1 MLNRKPISKYWWSR
15 TFWLA
20 IFSVSGAASLSY
32 QVVWQRILTQ
42 EIGVDSISVTLI
54 IGIFMLGLG
63 LGSLLGSK
71 ALVRRPTLIPLL
83 AFLEVFIGFFGFFSE
98 NLIRDVNRSL
108 LQSSNLTI
116 QIIVNFCLL
125 LLPTLAMGASTPIMV
140 QIYRDISGGPRNV
153 GTAYSANI
161 FGAAL
166 GIFAFGLIGIGALG
180 LTKSLHLIAFFDFL
194 IAVLIL
200 LKRQSFP
207 SREFEK
213 NADTNSTNTKKTIFK
228 VYMAVFLI
236 GFAAL
241 GLEVVL
247 FRLLTS
253 YFGVIPYVF
262 PLMLFAYLINM
273 AVGTYFGGKLSG
285 KLDSEFDLIGKHL
298 KAIFIY
304 LSFSLLPIL
313 LLPKILFHFGNLV
326 PSFSQAPLLFVFDS
340 AKNGFDSN
348 FVPILIALGMSV
360 ILLSPIAII
369 SAILPWVINSIHETK
384 LEGAIFGKLYF
395 IQTLGNAI
403 GSLATGF
410 ILYRFATTTLVVVI
424 LMTLCYLGLLLLIQ
438 FFCLKKSIVFRKLE
452 LISLVLS
459 LSLILSSNFYNDIR
473 YFRSQT
479 NAVSPVWIKESIHGA
494 TLVYDAFGDQKI
506 FRVTSG
512 GRFHVTSLPGAIDPN
527 SKDGITEPLI
537 YGINDN
543 VKTILFIGLGT
554 ATELLRF
561 RKLYPNCR
569 ITIIEINPDVVEAF
583 QKFAPESLLNEI
595 RRGNLYIGDGRRY
608 LQSNPKARFD
618 LVHIGVH
625 RASTTGAGNL
635 FSKEFL
641 TLIRT
646 HLNPHGIVSFY
657 SYPTVV
663 KAATDVFGDV
673 VVFTNVGSIGHAFA
687 TTARNGIIS
696 TEFWGRYEMAQKKV
710 GGQLEISNHNAKIEG
725 ASVYYPYESLRVILS
740 RMNESSDNLIVTE
753 YYLNNRTEIIPGL
766 YKSGNPVD
774 YRIWPISDLALPF
787 SPKKI
792 FEKRRVLTGQY
803 SLFADKIAGGLQVIP
818 NYPSFFPDEF
828 TSNVKVNFG
837 FFPKVNELFSKGH
850 GFQWDFKV
858 IPLPIDGIWEAKITC
873 EKKGR
878 GIWGVKFNLLTE
890 KHSNVIDLSTRN
902 SEKTTLA
909 VAFKVGAKVEKIIPS
924 ITLDDADS
932 VFPGKSSLNCYDFRI
947 EKY

>member
-1 MLNRKPISKYWWSR
+1 MLNRKPRSEYWWAR
-15 TFWLA
+15 TFWLT
-20 IFSVSGAASLSY
+20 IFAVSGAASLSY

-71 ALVRRPTLIPLL
+71 ALAKRPRLIPLL
-83 AFLEVFIGFFGFFSE
+83 AFLEVFIGFFGFLSE

-108 LQSSNLTI
+108 LQGSNLTI
-116 QIIVNFCLL
+116 QIIVNFFLL

-140 QIYRDISGGPRNV
+140 QIFRDVAGGPRNV

-166 GIFAFGLIGIGALG
+166 GILAFGLIGIGAFG

-200 LKRQSFP
+200 LKGHSLPLRQ
-207 SREFEK
+207 FEK
-213 NADTNSTNTKKTIFK
+213 KAASSLANSDKAIFK

-273 AVGTYFGGKLSG
+273 GFGTYLGGKLSG
-285 KLDSEFDLIGKHL
+285 KLDSEFDLTGKHL

-304 LSFSLLPIL
+304 LSFSLVPIL
-313 LLPKILFHFGNLV
+313 FLPKILFHFGNLV
-326 PSFSQAPLLFVFDS
+326 PSFSQASLIFVFDS

-348 FVPILIALGMSV
+348 FVRILIAMGMSV
-360 ILLSPIAII
+360 ILLAPIAII
-369 SAILPWVINSIHETK
+369 SAILPWVVNSMNETK

-395 IQTLGNAI
+395 IQTLGNTI
-403 GSLATGF
+403 GSITTGF
-410 ILYRFATTTLVVVI
+410 ILYRFTTTTHVVVI
-424 LMTLCYLGLLLLIQ
+424 LITLCYVGLLLLIQ
-438 FFCLKKSIVFRKLE
+438 FFRMKKSIVFRKLE
-452 LISLVLS
+452 LVSVVLS
-459 LSLILSSNFYNDIR
+459 LSLIITSDFYNDIR

-479 NAVSPVWIKESIHGA
+479 DAVSPVWIKESIHGA

-512 GRFHVTSLPGAIDPN
+512 GRFHVTTLPGAIDPN

-537 YGINDN
+537 YGINGK
-543 VKTILFIGLGT
+543 VKSILFIGLGT

-595 RRGNLYIGDGRRY
+595 ESGNLYIGDGRRY
-608 LQSNPKARFD
+608 LQSNPTARFD

-635 FSKEFL
+635 FSKDFL
-641 TLIRT
+641 TLVRT

-663 KAATDVFGDV
+663 KAAMDVFGDV
-673 VVFTNVGSIGHAFA
+673 VVFANVGSIGHAFA

-696 TEFWGRYEMAQKKV
+696 SEFWERYEIAQTKV
-710 GGQLEISNHNAKIEG
+710 GGQLEISNHNANIEG

-740 RMNESSDNLIVTE
+740 KMNESSDNMIVTE
-753 YYLNNRTEIIPGL
+753 YYLNNRTEIVPGL

-774 YRIWPISDLALPF
+774 YRIWPISNLALPF
-787 SPKKI
+787 SPEKI
-792 FEKRRVLTGQY
+792 FEKSRILSGQY
-803 SLFADKIAGGLQVIP
+803 SLSADEIASGLQMIP
-818 NYPSFFPDEF
+818 NYPSFLPGEF

-858 IPLPIDGIWEAKITC
+858 IPLPIDGTWEAKITC

-878 GIWGVKFNLLTE
+878 GIWGLKFNLLTE
-890 KHSNVIDLSTRN
+890 NHSNVIDLGTRN

-932 VFPGKSSLNCYDFRI
+932 VFPGKSLLKCYDFRI